1 MTVNLNALRAAAL
14 ELGHIEPISIE
25 PDGVI
30 WLGVDPDRT
39 YLTAAQQQAVEAQAA
54 QTAANATAARDS
66 AHAKLKVLGLTE
78 AEVNAIIGGI

>member
-14 ELGHIEPISIE
+14 ELGHAEPISIE

-39 YLTAAQQQAVEAQAA
+39 YLTATQQAAVEAQAA
-54 QTAANATAARDS
+54 QTAANATAARAS
-66 AHAKLKVLGLTE
+66 ASAKLKGLGLTD
-78 AEVNAIIGGI
+78 AEVSALTGG